1 MADHHSSD
9 TETISEHMDYAQ
21 HEATW
26 ELFGKLVKWG
36 VIGCAILAVALYF
49 FIRP

>member
-1 MADHHSSD
+1 MADHSHD

-26 ELFGKLVKWG
+26 KLFGGLVKWG
-36 VIGCAILAVALYF
+36 VIASVVLVLVLYV
-49 FIRP
+49 FINP

>member
-1 MADHHSSD
+1 MADHHDD

-26 ELFGKLVKWG
+26 NLFGNLIKWG
-36 VIGCAILAVALYF
+36 VIGCVVLVLVLYI